1 MTPEERELRRA
12 LDARSGEPSAQF
24 HARLTAAIDEGRP
37 TSGLMQAVAIVAV
50 IAITLGTVGA
60 LLMSRSARNV
70 AHQGPAPYLSPTPPT
85 VASGARTNPEV
96 LPVTD
101 PGFTCRLAVGTGSF
115 GNPSK
120 GEFVMVP
127 RGTLELDPAAAMVVV
142 NGKPW
147 SAETT
152 SQPVLKGNDGV
163 ITFDAPLSRWVPTGP
178 ESLSG
183 DGSTYAWTEHQN
195 GMSTHVLH
203 VTTVADG
210 TDRSFAVP
218 PPQDPDL
225 QSRGPVGAAVRAVT
239 RESVFITYVWEGAW
253 GAWRLDLASG
263 SLTKITG
270 LPSPNYGAG
279 AIWVTPT
286 RGPNPVGMYSDG
298 DTLARLDLAS
308 GVVVDWFHRD
318 NMAVGYLGV
327 DGAGNPLVAA
337 VIIQSPQWVLEIWRV
352 RGPGQADLILSGQR
366 ASRVITDKHGTWFAN
381 ESGVYLYSGGN
392 LQRVSAASVA
402 EVVGPC
408 V

>member
-115 GNPSK
+115 GHPSN
-120 GEFVMVP
+120 GGFVMVP
-127 RGTLELDPAAAMVVV
+127 RGAFERDPAA
-142 NGKPW
+142 P
-147 SAETT
+147 SAT
-152 SQPVLKGNDGV
+152 SSELA
-163 ITFDAPLSRWVPTGP
+163 FDAGFSRWISARP
-178 ESLSG
+178 EAISA
-183 DGSTYAWTEHQN
+183 DGSMYAWEEGGIEAPN
-195 GMSTHVLH
+195 LH
-203 VTTVADG
+203 VTKVADG
-210 TDRSFAVP
+210 SDRIFAAGP
-218 PPQDPDL
+218 PQPQDPDL
-225 QSRGPVGAAVRAVT
+225 RGHFGAIPVPIGVT
-239 RESVFITYVWEGAW
+239 KDSVYLTYGGEGLW
-253 GAWRLDLASG
+253 GVWRLELASG

-270 LPSPNYGAG
+270 LPSPSYGAG

-286 RGPNPVGMYSDG
+286 RGPSHVGMYSDG

-308 GVVVDWFHRD
+308 GAVVDWFHRD
-318 NMAVGYLGV
+318 NMAVDYLGV

-366 ASRVITDKHGTWFAN
+366 ASRVISDKYGTWFAN
-381 ESGVYLYSGGN
+381 ESGVYLYSGGH
-392 LQRVSAASVA
+392 LQRVSAASVG